1 MIHSMSSAEIASRP
15 CLSPRPIAA
24 KKSFTIWTF
33 SCVLIEIS
41 PFLLHRIVSD
51 LVGYDR
57 NKPATGAREGT
68 IASLNSDGLYS
79 LDLPQDFQAEPQRV
93 GPALFGAMSYGP
105 KAAVDRQLHW
115 SWLMR
120 TT

>member
-24 KKSFTIWTF
+24 KKSFTTWTF

-41 PFLLHRIVSD
+41 PFLLQRIVSD
-51 LVGYDR
+51 VVRYDR
-57 NKPATGAREGT
+57 NKPVTGAREGT
-68 IASLNSDGLYS
+68 IASLKSDGLYS
-79 LDLPQDFQAEPQRV
+79 LDLPQGFQAKPQRV
-93 GPALFGAMSYGP
+93 APTLFGTISYGR
-105 KAAVDRQLHW
+105 KAAVDKQLYW
-115 SWLMR
+115 NGLMR